1 VPALGLADRDV
12 TVVVPMSDAEKRLM
26 AAWSR
31 LAKDVVAAAF
41 SHLDT
46 HGGGGFKL
54 PKRFKVSPNIRCQP
68 AATGIAGE
76 VRVPV
81 AVPASPTGLVGTGPP
96 KFHAGPVAL
105 LAYDPQQGKPAPP
118 TATITPVVG
127 SQAVLVSIGPAPVG
141 TYVGFVM
148 DESGAQVAPFVIYI
162 DGL

>member
-1 VPALGLADRDV
+1 
-12 TVVVPMSDAEKRLM
+12 MSDAEKRLI

-31 LAKDVVAAAF
+31 LAKDVVAAVF
-41 SHLDT
+41 SHHDT
-46 HGGGGFKL
+46 HAGGGFKL

-81 AVPASPTGLVGTGPP
+81 AVPAATGLVAPGAP
-96 KFHAGPVAL
+96 KFHASPVTL
-105 LAYDPQQGKPAPP
+105 LAYDPQQAKPAPP
-118 TATITPVVG
+118 AATITPIPG
-127 SQAVLVSIGPAPVG
+127 TQAVLVSIGAAPVG